1 MFFVRD
7 TGARLKSFMVQ
18 GVILASL
25 LVLTVGGCK
34 DPDEYDPN
42 QPLDPPPNPPT
53 ILYPI
58 ADTNLCSSSPYQS
71 VFFDWNAIGGT
82 EIYQLQVDSILSFE
96 TAELLQFTYPP
107 TYVQLYRYE
116 DRAVYYARIRAGSPR
131 WTDYTDWSEVR
142 RFYLRPD
149 P

>member
-1 MFFVRD
+1 MSFAKNIC
-7 TGARLKSFMVQ
+7 ARLKSIMIQ
-18 GVILASL
+18 GMILVFVL
-25 LVLTVGGCK
+25 MLTLVSCK

-42 QPLDPPPNPPT
+42 QPLDPPPDPPT
-53 ILYPI
+53 IIYPI
-58 ADTNLCSSSPYQS
+58 ADTNLCSSSSSQS
-71 VFFDWNAIGGT
+71 VLFDWTTVSGT

-96 TAELLQFTYPP
+96 TAELLQFSYPP

-116 DRAVYYARIRAGSPR
+116 DRAAYYARIRAGSPR
-131 WTDYTDWSEVR
+131 WTNYTDWSEVR